1 MPGRI
6 RQEDIEAVRERIDL
20 VKVVSG
26 YLTLKKAGHDSLV
39 GICPFHPEKTPS
51 FSVSPAKGV
60 FYCFGCG
67 EGGDAI
73 AFLRKVEN
81 LTFPEAVER
90 LAPEAGVTL
99 RYEAESPGDRRAA
112 SRRDA
117 LHKANAEAT
126 ALYHRTLMDAPEA
139 AEARAYLTSRGIDR
153 EVAERFG
160 VGYAPGSSNFLL
172 RSVAKTTSPELL
184 LEAGLAVRDA
194 AGGVRDRFRDRITF
208 PINDLSGRAVG
219 FGARLIKDVEG
230 QPKYLNTRETPVY
243 DKGNILYNLDRAKPA
258 LARTGDAY
266 VVEGYTDV
274 IALYQA
280 GVETAVATC
289 GTALGESH
297 FRLMARFARRV
308 ILSFDSDEAGARAAE
323 RAYAIHQAYPLEVKV
338 LVLPDGLDPA
348 DFVRARGAD
357 EFQLVAKEARP
368 LIQFMLDRT
377 MDQADLTSLDGRT
390 RAAAAA
396 TPLLE
401 GVLDPVAKEQYVH
414 YVADWVRVSDAAMTA
429 KLGSAPTSPV
439 ATDPPESEAPPRKLT
454 PQHRVEWEMLKLMAR
469 SSAIYGT
476 LEPQLSEEHFDRAQ
490 HRKLFQILR
499 DEDGDVRSVLA
510 DLPDDDKMGPLVA
523 ALATEPLMGEP
534 TLEYAERILLDVKES
549 ELKRRIEHVRSDLQ
563 RLNPIKDQPQYDE
576 RFAVLAELEGERR
589 RIRAQMDGYRDTA

>member
-20 VKVVSG
+20 AKVVSG

-39 GICPFHPEKTPS
+39 GICPFHPEKTAS
-51 FSVSPAKGV
+51 FSVSPSKGV

-99 RYEAESPGDRRAA
+99 RYEAESPGERRAA
-112 SRRDA
+112 SRREA
-117 LHKANAEAT
+117 LHKANAEAA
-126 ALYHRTLMDAPEA
+126 ALYHRTLMESPDAND
-139 AEARAYLTSRGIDR
+139 ARAYLASRGIDR
-153 EVAERFG
+153 DVAERFG
-160 VGYAPGSSNFLL
+160 VGYAPASSNFLL
-172 RSVAKTTSPELL
+172 RSLAKTISPELL

-194 AGGVRDRFRDRITF
+194 EGGVRDRFRDRIAF
-208 PINDLSGRAVG
+208 PINDLSGRAIG

-243 DKGNILYNLDRAKPA
+243 DKGNVLYNLDRAKPG
-258 LARTGDAY
+258 LARNGDAY

-280 GVETAVATC
+280 GVDTAVATC

-323 RAYAIHQAYPLEVKV
+323 RAYAIHQNYPLEVRV

-357 EFQLVAKEARP
+357 EFRQVAKEALP
-368 LIQFMLDRT
+368 LIQFMLDRSL
-377 MDQADLTSLDGRT
+377 DQADLVSVDGRT

-401 GVLDPVAKEQYVH
+401 GVQDPVAREQYVH
-414 YVADWVRVSDAAMTA
+414 YVADRVGVSDAAMVA
-429 KLGSAPTSPV
+429 KLGSGTRQA
-439 ATDPPESEAPPRKLT
+439 ATGPASTQEETDAPPRKLT

-469 SSAIYGT
+469 STDINDTFSPKLT
-476 LEPQLSEEHFDRAQ
+476 EEHFDRAQ

-499 DEDGDVRSVLA
+499 DAGGDVRSVLA
-510 DLPDDDKMGPLVA
+510 GLPDDDKMAAPLA
-523 ALATEPLMGEP
+523 ALATEPLMGE
-534 TLEYAERILLDVKES
+534 TTNDYAERIFLDVKES
-549 ELKRRIEHVRSDLQ
+549 ELKRRIEGVRNDLQ

-589 RIRAQMDGYRDTA
+589 RVRAQAERV

>member
-20 VKVVSG
+20 AKVVSG

-51 FSVSPAKGV
+51 FSVSPSKGV

-81 LTFPEAVER
+81 LSFPEAVER
-90 LAPEAGVTL
+90 LAPDAGVTL
-99 RYEAESPGDRRAA
+99 RYEAESAGERRAA
-112 SRRDA
+112 SRREA
-117 LHKANAEAT
+117 LHKANAEA
-126 ALYHRTLMDAPEA
+126 AQLYHRTLMDSPEA
-139 AEARAYLTSRGIDR
+139 AEARTYLQSRGIDR

-172 RSVAKTTSPELL
+172 RSLAKTISPELL
-184 LEAGLAVRDA
+184 LEGGLAVRDA

-208 PINDLSGRAVG
+208 PINDLSGRAIG

-243 DKGNILYNLDRAKPA
+243 DKGNVLYNLDRAKPM

-280 GVETAVATC
+280 GIETGVATC

-323 RAYAIHQAYPLEVKV
+323 RAYAIHQAYPLEVRV

-357 EFQLVAKEARP
+357 EFQVVAKEARP

-377 MDQADLTSLDGRT
+377 LDQADLTSLDGRT
-390 RAAAAA
+390 HAAAASS
-396 TPLLE
+396 PLLE
-401 GVLDPVAKEQYVH
+401 GVQDPVAREQYVH
-414 YVADWVRVSDAAMTA
+414 YVADRVRVSDAAMTA
-429 KLGSAPTSPV
+429 KLGSGTPHAGPKSTEQ
-439 ATDPPESEAPPRKLT
+439 PEAEGPPRKLT

-469 SSAIYGT
+469 SAEIRDAFT
-476 LEPQLSEEHFDRAQ
+476 PQLSEEHFDRAQ
-490 HRKLFQILR
+490 HRKLFLMLR
-499 DEDGDVRSVLA
+499 DSGGDVRSVLA
-510 DLPDDDKMGPLVA
+510 DLPDEDKMAAPLA
-523 ALATEPLMGEP
+523 ALVTEPLMGEP
-534 TLEYAERILLDVKES
+534 TLDYAERIFLDVKES
-549 ELKRRIEHVRSDLQ
+549 ELKRRIESVRNDLQ

-576 RFAVLAELEGERR
+576 RFAILAELEGERR
-589 RIRAQMDGYRDTA
+589 RVRTQAERV